1 MAERQLTQEEK
12 VLKFIREHG
21 SITSLQAFR
30 QLGITRLSAKIFN
43 LRERYAI
50 KDEYIK
56 VRTRDGYTY
65 VKKYFLGD

>member
-43 LRERYAI
+43 LRERYEI